1 VDKSRAAV
9 DNPPNLVEILSG
21 AGVELRAASDA
32 ERHTATAHEST
43 PAVGSTGGAPLTPP
57 PVESL
62 RRGERMDPT
71 SSLSERLLWHGYGL
85 DEELEP

>member
-1 VDKSRAAV
+1 VDKSAT
-9 DNPPNLVEILSG
+9 VERMSG
-21 AGVELRAASDA
+21 TPGRIGTQPDA
-32 ERHTATAHEST
+32 KRDST

-62 RRGERMDPT
+62 RRAERMDPT

-85 DEELEP
+85 DEELGE